1 MPFCSSTIRR
11 SFAMPSYDAQMHR
24 WKLWAQTFYLV
35 FFCRIERYCVGL
47 KQHHYSTCG
56 LSLVEASALFCTNNH
71 NFMRPLIF
79 VLSFLCI
86 CIDCCAC
93 ICICIATWHNG
104 GGHEWGMPV
113 GHVGASGQFWGIHQ
127 RMLRLALFLSTSWS
141 LRLGAA
147 TSWSFSGIVIKSRR
161 IQIDL
166 VCNILLNSTSAATN
180 LETSTDR

>member
-1 MPFCSSTIRR
+1 MTPRCTDESFEHKYWFSFFSSGSSDTALDSNSI
-11 SFAMPSYDAQMHR
+11 
-24 WKLWAQTFYLV
+24 TTVLV
-35 FFCRIERYCVGL
+35 AC
-47 KQHHYSTCG
+47 CG
-56 LSLVEASALFCTNNH
+56 ICFICTNNH
-71 NFMRPLIF
+71 NSMRPSIFIIF
-79 VLSFLCI
+79 VCLCI
-86 CIDCCAC
+86 YSCF
-93 ICICIATWHNG
+93 CICIAAWHNG

-147 TSWSFSGIVIKSRR
+147 TSWSFSGIVIKRRR

>member
-11 SFAMPSYDAQMHR
+11 SFALPSYDAVAQM
-24 WKLWAQTFYLV
+24 KALSTNIGLV
-35 FFCRIERYCVGL
+35 FFRIELYCVGF
-47 KQHHYSTCG
+47 KQHHNSTCC
-56 LSLVEASALFCTNNH
+56 LLLVEASALFCTNNH
-71 NFMRPLIF
+71 NFVRPPIFIIF
-79 VLSFLCI
+79 VCLRIYF
-86 CIDCCAC
+86 C
-93 ICICIATWHNG
+93 ICICIAAWHNG

-147 TSWSFSGIVIKSRR
+147 TSWSFSGIVIKRRR

-180 LETSTDR
+180 LETSADR